1 MAMRQQIGGGAPIRG
16 RRTLMQRRAFIS
28 RGLSAVILFAGC
40 AGDGGSGGYV
50 YHDWLYYHDD
60 WYDDDFWIW
69 VDDHPDC
76 CNDRDDI
83 RQALEDWYAGLD
95 PEQQRAVRDRVQV
108 WMDER
113 GVVPA
118 AGQSPRDLVLDTAA
132 ERWSALT
139 PVERQQW
146 LDQRRERIERRR
158 AGGPAGSLT
167 ADQRAAL
174 RERGAD
180 LSPEQY
186 AALRE
191 SGRAVSL
198 DPVSARSLQRSS
210 ISSHPVPNRAGLSR
224 GSGFRSAGGRSRGGG
239 GRRR

>member
-1 MAMRQQIGGGAPIRG
+1 
-16 RRTLMQRRAFIS
+16 MQRRAFICV
-28 RGLSAVILFAGC
+28 GLGAATLLVGC
-40 AGDGGSGGYV
+40 VSNGGSGAHV
-50 YHDWLYYHDD
+50 YHDWLYYHED

-76 CNDRDDI
+76 CNDQDDI
-83 RQALEDWYAGLD
+83 KQALQEWYAGLD
-95 PEQQRAVRDRVQV
+95 PEQQRAVRDRVEV
-108 WMDER
+108 WMNER

-118 AGQSPRDLVLDTAA
+118 AEQSPRDLVLDTAA

-139 PVERQQW
+139 PAERQQW
-146 LDQRRERIERRR
+146 LDQRRERIERRQ
-158 AGGPAGSLT
+158 ATGSAGSLG
-167 ADQRAAL
+167 DQRGAL
-174 RERGAD
+174 RERAAD

-191 SGRAVSL
+191 SAQAVSL
-198 DPVSARSLQRSS
+198 APVSTRSLGRSS
-210 ISSHPVPNRAGLSR
+210 TSSHPVPSRAGLSR

>member
-28 RGLSAVILFAGC
+28 GGLSAVILFAGC

-113 GVVPA
+113 GVVLA

-132 ERWSALT
+132 ERWGALT
-139 PVERQQW
+139 PAERQQW

-191 SGRAVSL
+191 SGRAVTL
-198 DPVSARSLQRSS
+198 DPVSAGSLQRSS
-210 ISSHPVPNRAGLSR
+210 ISSHPVPSRAGLSR